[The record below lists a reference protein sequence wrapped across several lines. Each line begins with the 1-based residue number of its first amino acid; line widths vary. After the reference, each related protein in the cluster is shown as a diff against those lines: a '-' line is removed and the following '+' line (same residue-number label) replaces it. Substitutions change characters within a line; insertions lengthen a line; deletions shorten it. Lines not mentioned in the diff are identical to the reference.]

1 MLDGYLQVMDHHVA
15 EDEIG
20 GVVCAFNL
28 HFNVLNGLLV
38 LTPVNTV
45 L

>member
-1 MLDGYLQVMDHHVA
+1 MMDHHVA
-15 EDEIG
+15 EDEIR

-28 HFNVLNGLLV
+28 HFNVLNCLLV
-38 LTPVNTV
+38 LAPVNTV